1 MLFYVCGA
9 LAGLFTGVLNI
20 LFFCRKR
27 RVGTC
32 IHLLVRDAVFVNL
45 VSLGIMQFI
54 LRLPNVFSPELHG
67 PYYPLKFFALTLS
80 LGLVF
85 LFVEGVLDG
94 FFVFER
100 TAPRHRGRARV
111 VRILSIV
118 LFLLGCATLTATFWA
133 KNTIGDLT
141 PDQMLINLLSPVA
154 GTGEDVAATILE
166 GPVFQT
172 MLMVAVFC
180 LFALSPRKILYQ
192 GNKKLRTVLSEFARR
207 ILCLVLGVAM
217 LAGSLTFGIYKFN
230 LTQLYDAYANDSTYI
245 EEHYADTTTV
255 PMRFPEKKRNL
266 IHIYL
271 ESMENT
277 YASKDLG
284 GYMEENLIP
293 ELVELSKEGVSFS
306 NRSAG
311 QLGGPIPST
320 GGTWSVASMI
330 NMETGLPMKVP
341 MDGNSYGTP
350 GNFYPG
356 ATALGDI
363 LEQQGYEQ
371 TLMIGAGAEFGGL
384 TYYFTLH
391 GKFNILDY
399 NAAIKNGWIPED
411 YLVWWGFEDKKL
423 YSFAK
428 DELTRLSNTGKPFHF
443 VMETADTHFPD
454 GYLEADAPTPYDSQY
469 ANVIAYSTKQTVEF
483 VRWIQQQPFYE
494 NTTIVLIG
502 DHLSMDKNFF
512 KDFDPSYQRTTFNLI
527 LNPAPT
533 VADTPAQYYNDRT
546 WAVFDMFPTILT
558 SMGVEIEGN
567 RLGLGTNLFSGE
579 KTLFEQDGVAYVN
592 EELNNRSNFFNKHIL
607 LSRYKPYEGKNI
619 TTY

>member
-9 LAGLFTGVLNI
+9 LAGLLVGVLNI
-20 LFFCRKR
+20 VFFCRKK

-45 VSLGIMQFI
+45 VSLALMKYL
-54 LRLPNVFSPELHG
+54 LRIPNVFSPELHG
-67 PYYPLKFFALTLS
+67 PYYPLKFFALTL
-80 LGLVF
+80 LVGLAC
-85 LFVEGVLDG
+85 LFVEGVLEG
-94 FFVFER
+94 FLIFER
-100 TAPRHRGRARV
+100 TAPRHRGRAWV

-118 LFLLGCATLTATFWA
+118 LFLLGAATFTATIWA
-133 KNTIGDLT
+133 KSTMGDLT
-141 PDQMLINLLSPVA
+141 PDQMLINLMSPVG

-172 MLMVAVFC
+172 ALLTAVFC

-192 GNKKLRTVLSEFARR
+192 GNKQLRTVLSEFARR
-207 ILCLVLGVAM
+207 ILCLILGIVM

-230 LTQLYDAYANDSTYI
+230 LTQLYDAYTNDSAYI
-245 EEHYADTTTV
+245 EEHFADPTTV

-271 ESMENT
+271 ESLENS
-277 YASKDLG
+277 YLSKDLG
-284 GYMEENLIP
+284 GYMDTNLMP
-293 ELVELSKEGVSFS
+293 ELTELAKEGVSFS
-306 NRSAG
+306 NRPAG
-311 QLGGPIPST
+311 QFGGPLPST
-320 GGTWSVASMI
+320 GGNWSVASMV
-330 NMETGLPMKVP
+330 NMGFGLPMKVP

-350 GNFYPG
+350 GNFFPG
-356 ATALGDI
+356 GTGIGDI
-363 LEQQGYEQ
+363 LQQQGYEQ
-371 TLMIGAGAEFGGL
+371 SVMFGADADFGGL
-384 TYYFTLH
+384 THYFTLH
-391 GKFNILDY
+391 GNFNILDY
-399 NAAIKNGWIPED
+399 KAAQEKGWIPED
-411 YLVWWGFEDKKL
+411 YYVWWGFEDDKL

-428 DELTRLSNTGKPFHF
+428 DELTRLSETGKPFHF

-454 GYLEADAPTPYDSQY
+454 GYLAEGTPTPYDSQY

-546 WAVFDMFPTILT
+546 WAVFDMFPTVLT
-558 SMGVEIEGN
+558 SIGVEIEGE

-579 KTLFEQDGVAYVN
+579 KTLFEQDGVDFVN
-592 EELNNRSNFFNKHIL
+592 KELNNRSNFFNEHIL
-607 LSRYKPYEGKNI
+607 LSKYQKYEGKNI